1 MKGYDLL
8 KGMGY
13 IDDDIAG
20 EALDALP
27 QAKPAAQEK
36 KAGFGEKLKA
46 FFFGRSAARWV
57 AAAACLAI
65 AVYAGWGITQ
75 GSKDSLT
82 APAEAPLYMN
92 DSMKN
97 AEESDYEYA
106 GMEEAEEDVE
116 MDDAAAEIP
125 HESEPSEEPAAAA
138 GAPAAAEDEQE
149 LDAVEGLIEDYPGDY
164 EIACY
169 AVPAA
174 GETGYSMPLQDAM
187 AEYDRTVTYR
197 VCADIFPDG
206 AEEPLPGDDPEVAE
220 LLGMLTRDYGI
231 ATKIETYKDA
241 SGEKRV
247 LPTLQATFDQLR
259 RFPADE
265 EHGWM
270 LFLYGERAEE

>member
-57 AAAACLAI
+57 AAAACLAV

-125 HESEPSEEPAAAA
+125 HESEPSEAPAAAA
-138 GAPAAAEDEQE
+138 GAPVAAEDEQE

-164 EIACY
+164 ENACY

-197 VCADIFPDG
+197 VCADIFPEG

-270 LFLYGERAEE
+270 LFLYGERAE